1 MIPVSR
7 YENKSKWKKFGRRS
21 ALKTKSAKL
30 SIFQTFKTK
39 THQLTG
45 EAIRQRNIITHLA
58 QTNNSKSMTRT
69 AIAQSIAAKNGL
81 LWKNIYSG
89 VFRDMDEILIPL
101 DIVMEAGRLPLKRGP
116 KALQE
121 KGIPY
126 YNLTKNG
133 YLVALSIDGLENKKL
148 VLDKFL
154 SNPEMREKE
163 FVDAIKTL
171 VKVSPKLTHSV
182 FEIYV
187 NAYCDGKLK
196 SLLPFS
202 ISEFYR
208 ISKNTFVIQK
218 ELLEGFQKLS
228 KSNRLEIL
236 KIFSKFT

>member
-1 MIPVSR
+1 M
-7 YENKSKWKKFGRRS
+7 
-21 ALKTKSAKL
+21 KTKSPKL

-45 EAIRQRNIITHLA
+45 EAKRQRNIIIHLA
-58 QTNNSKSMTRT
+58 QANNSVSMTRT
-69 AIAQSIAAKNGL
+69 AIAQNIAEKNGL

-101 DIVMEAGRLPLKRGP
+101 DIVIEAGRLPLKRGP

-121 KGIPY
+121 KGIPFY
-126 YNLTKNG
+126 KLTKSG
-133 YLVALSIDGLENKKL
+133 FLVALSIDELENKKL
-148 VLDKFL
+148 VLDNFL
-154 SNPEMREKE
+154 LNPEIKEKE
-163 FVDAIKTL
+163 FVDAIKIL
-171 VKVSPKLTHSV
+171 VKVSPKLTYSI

-196 SLLPFS
+196 NLLPFS

-208 ISKNTFVIQK
+208 ISRNTFAIQK

-236 KIFSKFT
+236 NVFSKFT